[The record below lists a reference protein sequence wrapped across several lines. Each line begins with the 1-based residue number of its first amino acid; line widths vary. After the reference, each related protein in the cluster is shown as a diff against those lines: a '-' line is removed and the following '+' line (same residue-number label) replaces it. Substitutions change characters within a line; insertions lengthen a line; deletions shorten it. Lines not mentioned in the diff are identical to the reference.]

1 MHSIHTARRR
11 IARRIARRFAGIT
24 IAALAAA
31 LAAAAATPAHAQGGA
46 PRVADGRVP
55 EKTKMVQLSGP
66 RFGFTILTKAMQ
78 DTLRNRDIEVGS
90 VITQFGWQFEKQFLG
105 EPGGI
110 AAVNEWV
117 LLVGGL
123 DQGTFLPSLSWIV
136 GLRTPGGAEI
146 GVGPNLSPAGVG
158 LVLAGGVTF
167 RAGSMNI
174 PLNVA
179 LVPTNAGI
187 RTSIIT
193 GFTLNK

>member
-1 MHSIHTARRR
+1 MQPFHTARRR
-11 IARRIARRFAGIT
+11 IAHLAAGIT
-24 IAALAAA
+24 ITALAVST
-31 LAAAAATPAHAQGGA
+31 TPTAHAQGGA

-55 EKTKMVQLSGP
+55 EQTKMVQLSGP
-66 RFGFTILTKAMQ
+66 RFGFTFLTKAMQ
-78 DTLRNRDIEVGS
+78 DTLKNHDIEVGS

-105 EPGGI
+105 EPGGL
-110 AAVNEWV
+110 AAVNEWI

-136 GLRTPGGAEI
+136 GLRTQGGAEI
-146 GVGPNLSPAGVG
+146 GVGPNLSAAGVG

-167 RAGSMNI
+167 RASSMNI

-179 LVPTNAGI
+179 LVPTNAGV